1 MLRYAGMTTV
11 LALIAG
17 GVAYLS
23 ESNLVTF
30 YALLAMHLGLVLAV
44 ALLVLSVG
52 SADRNSPGP
61 PG

>member
-1 MLRYAGMTTV
+1 MLRYVGMTTV

-44 ALLVLSVG
+44 ACSC
-52 SADRNSPGP
+52 
-61 PG
+61 